1 MWWSDR
7 RRLIATLAASAAL
20 AGCGFAPALA
30 PGGAAARLRGR
41 IAPDEPTSTAA
52 FDFVRAI
59 EERFG
64 PPGAAPLLL
73 GYALGF
79 SQRAAGVVPDGTA
92 VRNVLEGSVSFALR
106 DATGA
111 AIATGRIVDA
121 STWST
126 GGTAAAAAAAE
137 IDAQRRLV
145 RILADRVAAA
155 LVAADPE
162 GAP

>member
-1 MWWSDR
+1 MWSSDR
-7 RRLIATLAASAAL
+7 RRLIATLAAAAAL
-20 AGCGFAPALA
+20 AGCGFSPAQA
-30 PGGAAARLRGR
+30 PGGSGARLRGR
-41 IAPDEPTSTAA
+41 IAPDEPASVPG

-64 PPGAAPLLL
+64 PPGAAPLRL

-111 AIATGRIVDA
+111 AIVTGRLVDA
-121 STWST
+121 TTWST
-126 GGTAAAAAAAE
+126 GGTAAGAAAAE
-137 IDAQRRLV
+137 LDAQRRLV
-145 RILADRVAAA
+145 RILADRTAAA
-155 LVAADPE
+155 LIAADPE
-162 GAP
+162 SAP

>member
-1 MWWSDR
+1 MWSSDR
-7 RRLIATLAASAAL
+7 RRLIATLAAAAAL
-20 AGCGFAPALA
+20 AGCGFSPALA
-30 PGGAAARLRGR
+30 PGGSGARLRGR
-41 IAPDEPTSTAA
+41 IAPDEPASVPG

-64 PPGAAPLLL
+64 PPGAAPLRL

-111 AIATGRIVDA
+111 AIVTGRLVDA
-121 STWST
+121 TTWST
-126 GGTAAAAAAAE
+126 WRAS
-137 IDAQRRLV
+137 
-145 RILADRVAAA
+145 
-155 LVAADPE
+155 
-162 GAP
+162 